1 MDIPNELP
9 IIYTTPVL
17 IPGFILKIR
26 LQVEKYFN
34 LLNYLQTNHDTK
46 SIHIGI
52 IPNTDFEKV
61 SNVIGTVGLVR
72 SIITVDSD
80 PKDFVLVL
88 EGICRFKLDIKIA
101 EEPLQINKIIKIEN
115 FKNLQGDEKEV
126 NELVVEFNKVVIDYL
141 TYSESNISNLLAK
154 ESFKVLFNKLPLYKT
169 VAYCLKT
176 FVRLTPA
183 DAYTILRATNLNDL
197 LRFVTDW
204 LKRETI
210 KENKYSNS
218 EKTGLIPV
226 PLILFNDIN
235 SKKNVMFKIPASHE
249 LYQILKAIKDS
260 GMPTPIHKVIMKEFK
275 RLNEMNSSNPDYSVF
290 INYISYV
297 ANLPWNKRSKETLDL
312 EKAKNMLKSNHYGM
326 DKVKNRILQ
335 FIAVKILNPDRRGP
349 ILCFV
354 GPPGVG
360 KTSIVKA
367 IASSLNRTFK
377 RISLGGINHY
387 SDIKGHRRTYIG
399 AMPGCIIQ
407 AINQTKTNNPVIL
420 LDEIDKMY
428 KGTSGDPAAALLE
441 VLDPEQNNS
450 FVDSYVNLPFD
461 ISQVMFIS
469 TANSVFKI
477 PHTLRD
483 RMEIIYLEGYTE
495 DEKIQIAELYLIPKI
510 LKDHNMNE
518 LQITICKNTIKD
530 IIQKYTNETGVR
542 ELQRKLEVICHY
554 IAVDIVE
561 NSDKKIKKYVITPEL
576 LLNILDSE
584 LYNVKNTLV
593 EGSCNRVGVSIG
605 LSWTPVGGKVQ
616 IIEATKLYSR
626 NEKNGLILTGLAGQT
641 LRESVV
647 IAQSWIQSFV
657 KNNEVNIQDF
667 CVHVHLPTGG
677 IPKDGP
683 SAGIS
688 IVCAL
693 ISLYWKIPL
702 KSMIGMT
709 GEMSLNGYVLPIGG
723 VKEKILAA
731 YKSNIRTVI
740 IPELNLKDLKKIPKN
755 IREDLNI
762 IPVKHVEEVLD
773 IVIPG
778 GLAILQNPSFT
789 TIEMCKL

>member
-709 GEMSLNGYVLPIGG
+709 GEMSLNGYVLP
-723 VKEKILAA
+723 V
-731 YKSNIRTVI
+731 V
-740 IPELNLKDLKKIPKN
+740 
-755 IREDLNI
+755 
-762 IPVKHVEEVLD
+762 
-773 IVIPG
+773 
-778 GLAILQNPSFT
+778 
-789 TIEMCKL
+789 